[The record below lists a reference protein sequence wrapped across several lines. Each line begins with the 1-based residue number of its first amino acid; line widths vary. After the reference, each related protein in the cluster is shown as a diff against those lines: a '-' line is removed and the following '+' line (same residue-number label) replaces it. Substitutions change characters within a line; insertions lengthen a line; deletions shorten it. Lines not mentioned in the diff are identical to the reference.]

1 MAHNYVCR
9 THFNF
14 TSDLNFNFNFN
25 LNLNLTSIAGVPDDA
40 KESRTA
46 TINDNGFNP
55 HWNEVIS
62 RISGVS
68 DRTYPVDP
76 ACAVVY
82 ANV

>member
-1 MAHNYVCR
+1 MSN
-9 THFNF
+9 THLNF
-14 TSDLNFNFNFN
+14 TSNLNFNF
-25 LNLNLTSIAGVPDDA
+25 NLTSIAGIPDDA

-76 ACAVVY
+76 AYAVVY